1 MGSAQ
6 KNRCVKYDGTGFLFI
21 FKEAVSM
28 QPEKGKRNPKGEKE
42 RRRRP
47 VFCVTLLPP
56 AQEEKQEEWLCE
68 LEREAAN
75 VIRGRLQ

>member
-1 MGSAQ
+1 
-6 KNRCVKYDGTGFLFI
+6 
-21 FKEAVSM
+21 M
-28 QPEKGKRNPKGEKE
+28 QPEKEKRNPKKE
-42 RRRRP
+42 EMRRSRT
-47 VFCVTLLPP
+47 VFHVTLLPP

>member
-1 MGSAQ
+1 
-6 KNRCVKYDGTGFLFI
+6 
-21 FKEAVSM
+21 M
-28 QPEKGKRNPKGEKE
+28 QPEKEKRNPKGEE
-42 RRRRP
+42 GRRRRP